1 MIEIQKE
8 EMRAKKNMKKVLIL
22 EDKAE
27 SREVLVRTIKE
38 IDAGAA
44 IYVAE
49 NEDEAYCIAMK
60 KTIDVFL
67 LDIILHPER
76 TGDQSGAVFAQNIR
90 EVEKYFFTPI
100 IFITTLYDSQMCMF
114 HTVQCYGF
122 IEKPFDMEKTKKMI
136 ANAMRYHTVDSQE
149 KSFIFHTEGL
159 LQSVPLREIMY
170 IESKNHKLYV
180 HTIKEE
186 FTIPYRSCKKVWEEI
201 DSDEFQRCN
210 RGTIVNMRYIDKIDA
225 PGRYIY
231 LKTSGKALEIGS
243 TVKKDFLENFR
254 KRRV

>member
-1 MIEIQKE
+1 
-8 EMRAKKNMKKVLIL
+8 MKRVLIV
-22 EDKAE
+22 EDKEE
-27 SREVLVRTIKE
+27 SREILVRMIRE

-44 IYVAE
+44 IYTAE

-60 KTIDVFL
+60 KTIGVFL
-67 LDIILHPER
+67 LDIILHPEH

-122 IEKPFDMEKTKKMI
+122 IEKPFDMEKTKKII
-136 ANAMRYHTVDSQE
+136 ANAMRYHTVDAQE

-159 LQSVPLREIMY
+159 LQSVPLKEIMY

-180 HTIKEE
+180 HTEKER
-186 FTIPYRSCKKVWEEI
+186 FTIPYRSCKRVWEEL

-210 RGTIVNMRYIDKIDA
+210 RGTIVNMRYIDRIDA

-231 LKTSGKALEIGS
+231 LKTEGKAIEIGS
-243 TVKKDFLENFR
+243 TVKKSFLENFR
-254 KRRV
+254 KREV